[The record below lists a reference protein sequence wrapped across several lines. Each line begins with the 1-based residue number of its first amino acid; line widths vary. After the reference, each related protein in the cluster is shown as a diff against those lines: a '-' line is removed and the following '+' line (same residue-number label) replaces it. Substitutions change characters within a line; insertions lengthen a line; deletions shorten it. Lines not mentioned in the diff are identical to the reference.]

1 MSDSHSSGHGSKHL
15 AGLINL
21 LFIAAVLSY
30 IVAQLTA
37 QKSSSVFMQ
46 TQLQPCQMDQAGYLR
61 GELFGTLQQ
70 SLSWNGQYMLCDGMR
85 RPDGGFRLVFSE
97 HANAA
102 DSGLRMVLGLSAVN
116 SDRDEELVANVT
128 LIDQDNSLFF
138 STQGLERCWAR
149 LTERIQ
155 IGDRANEWRINGQLY
170 CVGALAAVEGPAS
183 VTLGDF
189 EFSGRLTEYVN

>member
-1 MSDSHSSGHGSKHL
+1 MSDSHSTGHSSNNL

-30 IVAQLTA
+30 VVTQLIA
-37 QKSSSVFMQ
+37 QKSSSVF
-46 TQLQPCQMDQAGYLR
+46 TQARLQPCQMDQAGYLR
-61 GELFGTLQQ
+61 GELFGALQQ
-70 SLSWNGQYMLCDGMR
+70 SLSWNGQYMLCDGMP

-102 DSGLRMVLGLSAVN
+102 DSGLRIVLGLSAAN
-116 SDRDEELVANVT
+116 PGRDGELVANVT
-128 LIDQDNSLFF
+128 LIDQDNGLFF
-138 STQGLERCWAR
+138 STLGLERCWAH

-170 CVGALAAVEGPAS
+170 CVGTLAAVEGPAS

-189 EFSGRLTEYVN
+189 EFSGRLTE